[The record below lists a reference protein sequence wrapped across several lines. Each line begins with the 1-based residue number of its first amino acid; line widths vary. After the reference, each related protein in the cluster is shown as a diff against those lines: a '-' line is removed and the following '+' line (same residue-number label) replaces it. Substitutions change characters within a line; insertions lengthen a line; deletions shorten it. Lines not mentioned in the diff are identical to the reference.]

1 MKSTIRKF
9 CNQIMTAV
17 IVTVLL
23 AGNLQWTPMVRAQAA
38 VAATDEDKEAFRQ
51 EVIEMLFTGDST
63 VHDIRKYNLT
73 FTEYNTIFQEVIEN
87 ECKVVY
93 QCYHT
98 QMTQSTKDGNYM
110 DTFWLYN
117 SDAGFPE
124 RWANM
129 QASIEEVQSGLD
141 EKMSDLEK
149 TLYIHDWLV
158 NHTYYYI
165 DDGFSWVA
173 GGPLGLGYG
182 VCAGYR
188 QAMILLLELEGIEC
202 LSISSD
208 NHGWLAVKLDGEW
221 YHVDPTWDDTR
232 SSVSGKVSHKYFL
245 RNDSEFSSVCY
256 HPSWKYYQED
266 SYGYWV
272 EGTVS
277 TSTKYSDWYVHDIV
291 GDMFFHDGY
300 WYYAEN
306 GSIVKNNIEGTAY
319 EPVISGSNMEI
330 IRLTDGVLTYKDN
343 GTIYE
348 KNLTEDG
355 GEDYDDSG
363 DSNNIETKSLDF
375 IQDGKK
381 IESLN
386 ITQGESTT
394 ISLSNI
400 LPADTTD
407 SKYNWEE
414 SQGLLDITAAADGK
428 TADVTALSAGT
439 TSIIVTGES
448 GAFFIL
454 NVTVKAEPVNSLDC
468 AVTVPD
474 YDYTGEAIEALPSS
488 VTVGTVSLEKDID
501 YIITGYK
508 NNIAA
513 GTATI
518 QIQGIGNYS
527 GEKEA
532 AFRIRP
538 RAVSNSTADITYTS
552 SYVYTGST
560 IKPSITIRYNGI
572 ILVNGKD
579 YKVTYPAAINVGSYT
594 LNIEF
599 MGNYSGT
606 LSKTYKITAKSASGF
621 TVKSKD
627 GKILTS
633 LPSQTYTSKAITQT
647 FYVYDG
653 TKKLTEGIDYTV
665 KYSNNINAG
674 TASVTISGKGNYLST
689 TNKTIKFIIRPYSL
703 TNVTITSIADKTYTG
718 SQIKPSLVVKSKL
731 SDGTYQTLKAGTDYK
746 VTYSDNINTGRA
758 TAKITAGTN
767 GNYSSSKTKN
777 FRILPKQVTGVKQS
791 SASQKSVKLSWTKVE
806 GAVSGYAVYK
816 YNVSAKKYTY
826 VMSTS
831 DTSAV
836 VSKRSA
842 GTSYVYAV
850 RAYKKVG
857 TNTKY
862 YSPYSANVTTY
873 TIPKA
878 PSIRLSVSAQSVTVK
893 WDKISGAAKYYIY
906 YSTDGGKTY
915 KKAGSS
921 STNTYTIRSLTKGK
935 KVYVKVK
942 SVKTI
947 NGKEYLS
954 PYSTVKS
961 ITVK

>member
-9 CNQIMTAV
+9 CKRIVTAV

-23 AGNLQWTPMVRAQAA
+23 AGNLQWTPMVKAQAA

-73 FTEYNTIFQEVIEN
+73 FTEYNTIFREVIEN

-124 RWANM
+124 RWAKM

-149 TLYIHDWLV
+149 TLYIHDWIV

-202 LSISSD
+202 LTINSD

-266 SYGYWV
+266 SYDLWV

-291 GDMFFHDGY
+291 GDMFYNDGY
-300 WYYAEN
+300 WYYVEN
-306 GSIVKNNIEGTAY
+306 GSIVKNNIEGTAN
-319 EPVISGSNMEI
+319 EIVVSGSNMEI
-330 IRLTDGVLTYKDN
+330 ISLKNGVLAYKDN
-343 GTIYE
+343 GTVYE
-348 KNLTEDG
+348 KNLSEDT
-355 GEDYDDSG
+355 G
-363 DSNNIETKSLDF
+363 DIETKSLDF
-375 IQDGKK
+375 IQNEKK
-381 IESLN
+381 IDSLS
-386 ITQGESTT
+386 ITQGESAS

-428 TADVTALSAGT
+428 SADVTALSAGT
-439 TSIIVTGES
+439 TSIKVTGES
-448 GAFFIL
+448 GAFFTL
-454 NVTVKAEPVNSLDC
+454 NVTVKAETVPILDC
-468 AVTVPD
+468 MVTVPD

-488 VTVGTVSLEKDID
+488 VIVGTASLEKNID

-532 AFRIRP
+532 AFRINP
-538 RAVSNSTADITYTS
+538 RAVSNSTADINYVG

-560 IKPSITIRYNGI
+560 IQPQITIQYNGI
-572 ILVNGKD
+572 TLVNGKD
-579 YKVTYPAAINVGSYT
+579 YKLTYSAAINVGSYT

-627 GKILTS
+627 GKTLTS

-665 KYSNNINAG
+665 KYFNNINAG
-674 TASVTISGKGNYLST
+674 TATVTISGKGNYLSE
-689 TNKTIKFIIRPYSL
+689 TNKTITFIIRPYSL

-718 SQIKPSLVVKSKL
+718 SQIKPSLLVKRKL

-746 VTYSDNINTGRA
+746 VTYSNNINTGRA

-806 GAVSGYAVYK
+806 GAISGYAVYK
-816 YNVSAKKYTY
+816 YNVSTKKYTY

-831 DTSAV
+831 DTNAI
-836 VSKRSA
+836 VSKLSA
-842 GTSYVYAV
+842 GDSYVYAV

-873 TIPKA
+873 TIPRT
-878 PSIRLSVSAQSVTVK
+878 PSIALSASAQSVTVK
-893 WDKISGAAKYYIY
+893 WDKTSGAAKYYIY
-906 YSTDGGKTY
+906 YSADGGKIY

-921 STNTYTIRSLTKGK
+921 STNSYTIRSLTKGK